1 MPLPYNHEELRS
13 LEDKADKLLKDMR
26 ESFNAYNDHEDRSSA
41 EAQEAKAKYEAIS
54 SDYDALEEK
63 VKRVRDDVRQAQRI
77 EDAQARHREFSADLR
92 AGRLSAEDVQDD
104 PDAPTSIVGSADLA
118 EDEAYKNSFFE
129 YVQCLGKRERM
140 SPEAR
145 EMLDRGDANQVEK
158 RGLATTVSSGD
169 GGGSLIPRDLERTLI
184 EYMKFYGPMVP
195 GGGLCFDWNTE
206 TGNTR
211 DIPYVDD
218 TANNGNAGLTE
229 AKRLASADS
238 ANANTVGE
246 ADPSIKQHSS
256 TVTTFDSKMVKVTRE
271 LLQDSE
277 VGSLENI
284 LGNLLG
290 KRLGRI
296 MNSTFTTTL
305 ISAIPSANVVTSASG
320 SVATFSAENAME
332 LIHEIDPSYRGV
344 GVTGSASGSNLT
356 YMFSD
361 DVFKLIR
368 LLQLPYAGTKAEGY
382 TTVQYA
388 FTVSNNLANGEP
400 DRFLG
405 KPFALNNAMPTLAKS
420 KVGVILGDFDNM
432 WVRRASPVFME
443 IARELFVERLLVGLM
458 SWQRAGALC
467 VNPNSFAA
475 IQTAAS

>member
-1 MPLPYNHEELRS
+1 MLPYNHEELRS

-26 ESFNAYNDHEDRSSA
+26 ESFNAYNEHEDRSSA

-54 SDYDALEEK
+54 TDYDALEEK
-63 VKRVRDDVRQAQRI
+63 VNRVRDDVREAERI
-77 EDAQARHREFSADLR
+77 EAAQARHREFSADLR
-92 AGRLSAEDVQDD
+92 AGRLSAEDVEND
-104 PDAPTSIVGSADLA
+104 PNAPTSIVGSTDLA

-158 RGLATTVSSGD
+158 RTLSTAVSSGD
-169 GGGSLIPRDLERTLI
+169 GGGSLIPRDLERTLV

-218 TANNGNAGLTE
+218 TSNDGNAGLTE
-229 AKRLASADS
+229 AKRVDS
-238 ANANTVGE
+238 SKDTANANQVGL

-296 MNSTFTTTL
+296 MNTTFTSAL
-305 ISAIPSANVVTSASG
+305 ITAIPSANAVTSASG
-320 SVATFSAENAME
+320 MVSSFTAENAME
-332 LIHEIDPSYRGV
+332 LIHEIDPAYRGV
-344 GVTGSASGSNLT
+344 GVTGTGGGNLS

-361 DVFKLIR
+361 STYKLIR
-368 LLQLPYAGTKAEGY
+368 LLKLPYAGTKAEGY

-388 FTVSNNLANGEP
+388 FTVGNNLANGEP

-405 KPFALNNAMPTLAKS
+405 RPFSLNNGMPTVVKS
-420 KVGVILGDFDNM
+420 TVAVILGDFDNM
-432 WVRRASPVFME
+432 WIRRASPVFME

-458 SWQRAGALC
+458 SWQRAGAIC
-467 VNPNSFAA
+467 VNPNSFAS
-475 IQTAAS
+475 ITTAAS

>member
-54 SDYDALEEK
+54 SEYDTLEEK
-63 VKRVRDDVRQAQRI
+63 VNRVRDDVRQAQRI

-129 YVQCLGKRERM
+129 FVQCLGKRERM

-145 EMLDRGDANQVEK
+145 EMLDRGDANQVE
-158 RGLATTVSSGD
+158 RRALSTAVSSGD
-169 GGGSLIPRDLERTLI
+169 GGGNLIPRDLERTLV

-218 TANNGNAGLTE
+218 TSNAGNAKLTE
-229 AKRLASADS
+229 ANRVSSSD
-238 ANANTVGE
+238 TVGTHTVGF
-246 ADPSIKQHSS
+246 ADPAIKQHAS
-256 TVTTFDSKMVKVTRE
+256 TVTTFDSAMVKVTRE
-271 LLQDSE
+271 MLQDSE
-277 VGSLENI
+277 VGSLETI

-290 KRLGRI
+290 KRLGRV
-296 MNSTFTTTL
+296 MNTTFTSTL
-305 ISAIPSANVVTSASG
+305 ITAIPSANQVTSASG
-320 SVATFSAENAME
+320 SVKTFSAENAME
-332 LIHEIDPSYRGV
+332 LIHEIDPAYRGV
-344 GVTGSASGSNLT
+344 GVTGVGGGNLT

-361 DVFKLIR
+361 EVFKLIR
-368 LLQLPYAGTKAEGY
+368 LLKLPYAGTKAEGY

-388 FTVSNNLANGEP
+388 FTVGNNLANGEP

-405 KPFALNNAMPTLAKS
+405 RPFSLNNAMPALAKS
-420 KVGVILGDFDNM
+420 KVAVILGDFDNM
-432 WVRRASPVFME
+432 WVRKASPVFME

-458 SWQRAGALC
+458 SWQRAGAIC